1 MAPFRSR
8 KSRAGRRRDGAGHE
22 GRFSSGSPSAPAPA
36 ALATLPPC
44 DAAMLVLGS
53 YCDGGGGA
61 CGADPGLGNCV
72 VAASRRRRLQSVG
85 SEAMSVY
92 MVIGWPGSSKKKKS
106 GAGGPEW
113 WVWLVLALAIAVLL
127 CVCGVSGSARSGG
140 IFLLRRRDSAA
151 AAAAASCRRPKRL

>member
-1 MAPFRSR
+1 
-8 KSRAGRRRDGAGHE
+8 
-22 GRFSSGSPSAPAPA
+22 
-36 ALATLPPC
+36 
-44 DAAMLVLGS
+44 MLVLGS

-72 VAASRRRRLQSVG
+72 VAASRRRLQSVG

-140 IFLLRRRDSAA
+140 ISF
-151 AAAAASCRRPKRL
+151 ASTGFRGGGGVRPVGGPKDFN